1 MSVMWMWGIL
11 GLVLLGVEMITGTL
25 FVLWFG
31 IAALCL
37 TCLVW
42 LIPSMNV
49 SIQLFLY
56 AILALGSLFIWRHF
70 YQKSE
75 VNHRIGQAQGE
86 EIGLVGTVI
95 ETVTLQKN
103 GKIQFTQGVMGSRE
117 WVAISDA
124 TIEAGSMAEIMAIEG
139 NTLRVKPK

>member
-11 GLVLLGVEMITGTL
+11 GLVLLGIEMMTATL

-37 TCLVW
+37 TFLVW
-42 LIPSMNV
+42 LMPSMSV

-56 AILALGSLFIWRHF
+56 VILALGSIIIWRHF
-70 YQKSE
+70 YQKTE
-75 VNHRIGQAQGE
+75 VNYRIGQAQGE
-86 EIGLVGTVI
+86 EIGMVGTII
-95 ETVTLQKN
+95 ETVSLQKN

-117 WVAISDA
+117 WVVISEA
-124 TIEAGSMAEIMAIEG
+124 TIEAGSMAEIVAIEG
-139 NTLRVKPK
+139 NTLRVKPQ

>member
-11 GLVLLGVEMITGTL
+11 GLVLLGIEMMTGTL

-37 TCLVW
+37 TFLVW
-42 LIPSMNV
+42 LMPSMSV

-56 AILALGSLFIWRHF
+56 VILALGSLIIWRHF
-70 YQKSE
+70 YQKTE
-75 VNHRIGQAQGE
+75 VNYRIGQAQGE
-86 EIGLVGTVI
+86 EIGMVGTII
-95 ETVTLQKN
+95 ETVSLQKN

-117 WVAISDA
+117 WVVISEA
-124 TIEAGSMAEIMAIEG
+124 TIEAGSMAEIVAIEG
-139 NTLRVKPK
+139 NTLRVKPQ

>member
-42 LIPSMNV
+42 LLPSMSV

-124 TIEAGSMAEIMAIEG
+124 TIEAGSMAEIVAIEG